1 MYRKKNILNI
11 SQRKEIILNLINQ
24 YNIDTK
30 IDYESLHLTPGLFFI
45 FNDICNE
52 ANISIDD
59 DLIDNTNMIL
69 KLFKVKKDIKY
80 VNFLKYL
87 INYYFY
93 KILRSKKNIINIYE
107 KQISTIK
114 LVDSFYNFNLNSK
127 NFINEIKNNIKRI
140 KKIFI
145 LLHLYIT
152 HLVNHIWGMPTLA

>member
-1 MYRKKNILNI
+1 
-11 SQRKEIILNLINQ
+11 
-24 YNIDTK
+24 
-30 IDYESLHLTPGLFFI
+30 
-45 FNDICNE
+45 
-52 ANISIDD
+52 
-59 DLIDNTNMIL
+59 MIL

-127 NFINEIKNNIKRI
+127 NFINEIENYIK
-140 KKIFI
+140 
-145 LLHLYIT
+145 
-152 HLVNHIWGMPTLA
+152 